1 MADETPKATRRFKT
15 SFPMRPKP
23 RKPMVLPRTPGPA
36 RRRGDQGIEGHFP
49 ERTARRDSPM
59 RRVAIR
65 VRMRARSAVAWVR
78 QWGVVPR
85 RMEREERAW
94 WVMWSAGKG
103 SVIDGF
109 EEVRMG

>member
-1 MADETPKATRRFKT
+1 
-15 SFPMRPKP
+15 
-23 RKPMVLPRTPGPA
+23 
-36 RRRGDQGIEGHFP
+36 
-49 ERTARRDSPM
+49 M